1 MTMQEAVAERA
12 ADSDYSDESSTFG
25 DRLVFA
31 RETLGLSQAQLA
43 NRLGV
48 KVQTLRNWEEDRS
61 EPRANKFQILAGLL
75 NVSMGWLMSGI
86 GEAPAANAVEAGG
99 DVSAILSDLRGLRG
113 EQARLS
119 EKLGRVEKR
128 LRAALAD

>member
-1 MTMQEAVAERA
+1 MTMQEVVAERA

-31 RETLGLSQAQLA
+31 RETIGLSQAQLA

-86 GEAPAANAVEAGG
+86 GEAPTAHPVEADG

-113 EQARLS
+113 EQARLA